1 MSGKLKYDF
10 TYANKKFAKKL
21 KSLDGDVTNLLTYL
35 DSGSVKKI
43 KYTDKNNFVFKAS
56 ATGFGTTTVNLFG
69 ENPKIKKGSLT
80 GTVYAI
86 WIDSKNYGDIEVS
99 EFELDLSTSAI
110 IDLKSSYLDED
121 FYGTEYNDTIFGAGG
136 KDYLRGQGGND
147 VLKGGDGNDTLVGGV
162 GEDKLIGGK
171 GKDTFKLSKGEGFD
185 LIKDFKNDEDKIF
198 IGSSK
203 KLKLKNKKGDA
214 FIYKG
219 KDLLAKVKGAAGELS
234 KDGKYLV

>member
-35 DSGSVKKI
+35 GQASIKKI
-43 KYTDKNNFVFKAS
+43 TFKDKNNFSFKAS
-56 ATGFGTTTVNLFG
+56 IPDFGTTKVNLFG
-69 ENPKIKKGSLT
+69 NKPKLKNDSLT

-86 WIDSKNYGDIEVS
+86 GIESKKYGYVETS
-99 EFELDLSTSAI
+99 EFELNLSKYAI

-121 FYGTEYNDTIFGAGG
+121 FYGTEFNDTIFGAKG

-147 VLKGGDGNDTLVGGV
+147 VLKGGAGNDTLVGGV
-162 GEDKLIGGK
+162 GNNKLIGGK

-185 LIKDFKNDEDKIF
+185 LIQDFKKSEDKIF
-198 IGSSK
+198 IGSGK

-214 FIYKG
+214 FIYQG
-219 KDLLAKVKGAAGELS
+219 DDLLAQVKGAAGELS
-234 KDGKYLV
+234 KEGKYLV